1 MEKRPKRVGRA
12 PYCHTGA
19 VANTGKDNPS
29 FLSLSCAHLFSHSL
43 ERATRDEQIQDN
55 HHSGEVDETAGQN
68 SPLIRLM

>member
-43 ERATRDEQIQDN
+43 ERATRDEQI
-55 HHSGEVDETAGQN
+55 
-68 SPLIRLM
+68 